1 MDKVQEAILALSD
14 EKLLR
19 AKMVCEIFISSLDFK
34 FENDVQE
41 MTHLSTVLRR
51 SLPSRTIINLSGDVI
66 DITGESIVHLMSTP
80 NNPLSKRKFML
91 VEVEEME

>member
-1 MDKVQEAILALSD
+1 MNKVQEAILALSD

-19 AKMVCEIFISSLDFK
+19 AKMVCEIFITSLDFN
-34 FENDVQE
+34 FENDRQPF
-41 MTHLSTVLRR
+41 HA
-51 SLPSRTIINLSGDVI
+51 RTIINLSGDVI
-66 DITGESIVHLMSTP
+66 NATGESIAHLMSTP